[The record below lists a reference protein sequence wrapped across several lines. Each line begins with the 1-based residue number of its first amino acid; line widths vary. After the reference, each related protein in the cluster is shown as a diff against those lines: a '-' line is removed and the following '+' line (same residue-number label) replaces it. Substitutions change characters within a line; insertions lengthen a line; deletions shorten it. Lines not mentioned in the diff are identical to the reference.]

1 MTLVVAIG
9 GVRSGKSAWAEHQAD
24 ELAGGST
31 VTVLATA
38 DPADTSMRER
48 IDRHQARRDD
58 NWAVV
63 DLHGRADLAGAL
75 PERGVALLDGLG
87 GWVASFLSA
96 AGAFADDR
104 AAAKSAT
111 TLAMGR
117 AHDALQALIDAASE
131 PGRDLVVVTEET
143 GLGVV
148 PLGAGTAA
156 WVDLVGE
163 LNQRLV
169 RCADLAVV
177 VVAGRALPLG
187 DSVRPL
193 SPTRSGPPLS
203 VVPQELRTA
212 TTKGVADDGERRAH
226 PRLVGATPASRARRA
241 EATAASDAAPL
252 PGLAPATTAP
262 RPRQNDRPAAAGA
275 PANLAALRLH
285 GDRLVRPGDA
295 DHAVNVVAQG
305 PPSWL
310 TDALAGVL
318 LEGRLSRYPDVT
330 EAERALAG
338 LYGRTPAEVVAT
350 NGAAQ
355 ALWLLPAA
363 LRPQLAA
370 CIHPLFTEAEAAL
383 HAHGVPVVRIHR
395 DPAADFAI
403 DASVIPEAADLVL
416 LGNPAAASGTLTSA
430 DTVRSLLRP
439 GRTVVVDEAFMDLVP
454 GEAEALTAQTHEG
467 LIVVRSFTKSL
478 SIPGVRCGAAL
489 ASPAVAEQLRAVRP
503 PWSVNAFAIA
513 AMVALA
519 GHPDELTSRAEQ
531 AAAERADLVTK
542 LADVAGLRAW
552 PSSTNHVLVRVA
564 DGAGVAASLRAA
576 RIAVRP
582 CGSFPGLTDDHL
594 RITARSPAAN
604 AALSEALA
612 AAITSGH
619 GSIA

>member
-9 GVRSGKSAWAEHQAD
+9 GVRSGKSAWAEDQAQ
-24 ELAGGST
+24 ELAGGEP

-38 DPADTSMRER
+38 DPSDASMRDR
-48 IDRHQARRDD
+48 IDRHQSRRAAD
-58 NWAVV
+58 WSVV
-63 DLHGRADLAGAL
+63 DLHGRADLVSAL
-75 PERGVALLDGLG
+75 PEHGVALLDGLG
-87 GWVASFLSA
+87 GWVAGFLDG
-96 AGAFADDR
+96 AGVFAEDR
-104 AAAKSAT
+104 ASAKAATPA
-111 TLAMGR
+111 AMAQ
-117 AHDALQALIDAASE
+117 AHEALRALIDAASA
-131 PGRDLVVVTEET
+131 PGRSLVVVTEET

-148 PLGAGTAA
+148 PLGAGTAS

-169 RCADLAVV
+169 RSADLAVV

-187 DSVRPL
+187 DSVQPL
-193 SPTRSGPPLS
+193 SPPRNGPPLS
-203 VVPQELRTA
+203 IVPEEHQ
-212 TTKGVADDGERRAH
+212 VAAAERAPRSGERRAH
-226 PRLVGATPASRARRA
+226 PRLVGASPAQ
-241 EATAASDAAPL
+241 
-252 PGLAPATTAP
+252 
-262 RPRQNDRPAAAGA
+262 RQNDRSLPPGSLAD
-275 PANLAALRLH
+275 LAALRQH

-318 LEGRLSRYPDVT
+318 LEGRLTRYPDVT

-363 LRPQLAA
+363 LRPTLAA
-370 CIHPLFTEAEAAL
+370 CVHPLFTEAEAAL
-383 HAHGVPVVRIHR
+383 HAHRVPVIRVHR
-395 DPAADFAI
+395 DPADDFAL
-403 DASVIPEAADLVL
+403 DPAAIPESADLVI
-416 LGNPAAASGTLTSA
+416 LGNPAAASGTLASA
-430 DTVRSLLRP
+430 QSVRALLRP

-454 GEAEALTAQTHEG
+454 GEVESLTTQTHEG

-489 ASPAVAEQLRAVRP
+489 ASPAVAEQLRGVRP
-503 PWSVNAFAIA
+503 PWSVNAFAVA

-519 GHPDELTSRAEQ
+519 SRPAEFT
-531 AAAERADLVTK
+531 ARAERAEDERRDLAAK
-542 LADVAGLRAW
+542 LEAIAGLRSW
-552 PSSTNHVLVRVA
+552 PSSTNHVLVRVP
-564 DGAGVAASLRAA
+564 AGTSVTATLRAA

-594 RITARSPAAN
+594 RITARDPDAN
-604 AALSEALA
+604 TALATALA
-612 AAITSGH
+612 ATISG
-619 GSIA
+619 GEDSRA